1 MIKELT
7 KKKIVI
13 IGIVSF
19 VIMII
24 AWIGIYFLRGTKRSD
39 TVYLDKGWTLKI
51 NDRTVYDVNID
62 SYYFSGLKRLDVIE
76 VSRQIEE
83 DLGDRI
89 MARLR
94 VHYSS
99 VEVFVNGEK
108 IYSFGTEEV
117 KRNVFLGS
125 GYCYVEL
132 PKDIQGKT
140 LTVRYIANEK
150 NATIDIGRI
159 GFSTPADARRIFA
172 NANATS
178 VYLNAFIMVFG
189 LALIVLSLMVRL
201 YDQDSFSLF
210 LIGVFSL
217 LIGNWSNC
225 QGKIYEIFSEDLTR
239 LSVFE
244 YVSLYSAPIPLGI
257 FIWRRFKRVGGWR
270 ESVIKLSTLTL
281 AIVDLLAC
289 LLHFTNLMRFPDTL
303 TVFQLI
309 CGLCLLG
316 VLVAS
321 TFKIKYDNI
330 SDIVVA
336 LAFFEVMISG
346 VLDLIRL
353 NIQRI
358 LLPYNDTVTEVSF
371 LPLGVLL
378 FVTNII
384 SSYLFSLY
392 EKILDNAEKDALTKL
407 AYQDPLTGLYN
418 RTKAKERFE
427 EIDSQDSPVALVN
440 FDVNGLKYVNDH
452 FGHEEGDVLLKTV
465 ASVIEEN
472 FGSIGTNY
480 RMGGDEFLCVV
491 DPSGLFA
498 IGRAA
503 NKLDAD
509 LKEASR
515 NNKYIFSVSY
525 GVAYKRKGE
534 ARCIQDV
541 YAEADENM
549 YAMKALS
556 PYSREAMEDN

>member
-1 MIKELT
+1 
-7 KKKIVI
+7 
-13 IGIVSF
+13 
-19 VIMII
+19 
-24 AWIGIYFLRGTKRSD
+24 
-39 TVYLDKGWTLKI
+39 
-51 NDRTVYDVNID
+51 
-62 SYYFSGLKRLDVIE
+62 
-76 VSRQIEE
+76 
-83 DLGDRI
+83 
-89 MARLR
+89 
-94 VHYSS
+94 
-99 VEVFVNGEK
+99 
-108 IYSFGTEEV
+108 
-117 KRNVFLGS
+117 
-125 GYCYVEL
+125 
-132 PKDIQGKT
+132 
-140 LTVRYIANEK
+140 
-150 NATIDIGRI
+150 
-159 GFSTPADARRIFA
+159 
-172 NANATS
+172 
-178 VYLNAFIMVFG
+178 MVFG
-189 LALIVLSLMVRL
+189 LALIVLSLMVRM

-270 ESVIKLSTLTL
+270 EWVIKLSTLTL

-316 VLVAS
+316 VLTAS

-371 LPLGVLL
+371 IPLGVLL

-392 EKILDNAEKDALTKL
+392 EKILDNAERDALTKL

-465 ASVIEEN
+465 ASVIDEN

-491 DPSGLFA
+491 DPPGLFA
-498 IGRAA
+498 IGRAV
-503 NKLDAD
+503 NKLDTD